1 MIPLTDSEH
10 SLLPLHFAV
19 DPGADFC
26 WNRDE
31 FDAGVA
37 ADMEV
42 DLQDRINMLNTYLEV
57 KKDNAGARRTM
68 SLVT

>member
-31 FDAGVA
+31 FEP
-37 ADMEV
+37 EV
-42 DLQDRINMLNTYLEV
+42 TKELSTSQQDKMNLLNSYLEV
-57 KKDNAGARRTM
+57 
-68 SLVT
+68 SC